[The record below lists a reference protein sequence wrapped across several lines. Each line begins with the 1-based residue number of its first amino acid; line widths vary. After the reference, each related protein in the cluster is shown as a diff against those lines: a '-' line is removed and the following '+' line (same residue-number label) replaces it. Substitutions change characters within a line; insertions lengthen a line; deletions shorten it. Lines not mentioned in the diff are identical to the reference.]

1 MKNSN
6 KKIIGEKMKNRKN
19 VFQLTLVSMMVALLI
34 IQTFIP
40 IFGYIPLG
48 PIDVTIVHITV
59 ILSAV
64 LFGKKFGTL
73 IGTIWG
79 LLSMLRAFI
88 QPTPFNIVFLNPLV
102 SILPRLL
109 VGFISASVFQF
120 FKDKFSKGITYT
132 LTAGIGS
139 LMNTILVL
147 GSIYIFTSEAYANAL
162 GIPESALLGALGTIV
177 ATNGLIEII
186 AAIIILPILAIAL
199 EKFLKDRVD
208 GF

>member
-1 MKNSN
+1 MKQ
-6 KKIIGEKMKNRKN
+6 KNN
-19 VFQLTLVSMMVALLI
+19 VFELTLMSMMVALLI

-64 LFGKKFGTL
+64 LFGPKFGTI

-79 LLSMLRAFI
+79 SLSLVRAFI

-109 VGFISASVFQF
+109 VGLISAYL
-120 FKDKFSKGITYT
+120 FKLLKIKLSTTLSYTIT
-132 LTAGIGS
+132 AAVGS
-139 LMNTILVL
+139 LTNTILVL
-147 GSIYIFTSEAYANAL
+147 TSIYLFASEAYANAL
-162 GIPESALLGALGTIV
+162 GIPETALLGALSTIL
-177 ATNGLIEII
+177 ATNGVIEVI
-186 AAIIILPILAIAL
+186 AAIIILPILALAID
-199 EKFLKDRVD
+199 KFLKKKS
-208 GF
+208 